1 MVRIIHSDDA
11 RIPNSAR
18 LLSIN
23 NHKIDDFLEYQFY
36 NDITNTRKILIEN
49 KGVKKEVVFEP
60 DEKIAIELEEPVYR
74 QCENNCDFCFIN
86 GLPKGL
92 RKKLY
97 FKDDDYRLSFLLG
110 NFLSLTNISKHDIQ
124 RIGRLKLSPLYVSVH
139 TTDAELRRRLFKND
153 KAGLIMQYLSSL
165 IDNNIK
171 IHCQIV
177 VIPHITD
184 GANLIKTITDL
195 STLYPGVSSI
205 GVVPVGRTK
214 YANNI
219 PMVSE
224 KLAQKTIGLVEAG
237 AKVGLIASDKIT
249 REYLK
254 SRGRLKE
261 WKAQVS
267 DIDAKYEKI
276 IKIDASKIEP
286 QIAFPHTVDNIRAIS
301 VAKAKKIDQIFIG
314 TCTNGRIEDLQ
325 IAASILKGKKR
336 AFDTRLIVVPASR
349 EIYLNAMK
357 LGLLKIFVQAG
368 AIIMGPGCGP
378 CVGVHEG
385 VLGDGEVC
393 LSTANRN
400 FKGRMGNPE
409 AFVYLA
415 SPATAAYSAIK
426 GKISDPRE
434 VIKKAKKGKIR
445 VNKGKKGKN
454 R

>member
-1 MVRIIHSDDA
+1 MVKVAYSREKK
-11 RIPNSAR
+11 IPNSTL

-23 NHKIDDFLEYQFY
+23 NQKIDDFLEYQFY

-139 TTDAELRRRLFKND
+139 TTDPELRRRLFKND
-153 KAGLIMQYLSSL
+153 KAGLIMQHLSSL

-184 GANLIKTITDL
+184 DANLIKTITDL

-214 YANNI
+214 YVNNI

-224 KLAQKTIGLVEAG
+224 KLAQKTIGLVDRFH
-237 AKVGLIASDKIT
+237 KKF
-249 REYLK
+249 RK
-254 SRGRLKE
+254 
-261 WKAQVS
+261 
-267 DIDAKYEKI
+267 KYK
-276 IKIDASKIEP
+276 
-286 QIAFPHTVDNIRAIS
+286 T
-301 VAKAKKIDQIFIG
+301 G
-314 TCTNGRIEDLQ
+314 
-325 IAASILKGKKR
+325 
-336 AFDTRLIVVPASR
+336 
-349 EIYLNAMK
+349 M
-357 LGLLKIFVQAG
+357 
-368 AIIMGPGCGP
+368 
-378 CVGVHEG
+378 
-385 VLGDGEVC
+385 
-393 LSTANRN
+393 
-400 FKGRMGNPE
+400 
-409 AFVYLA
+409 VYLA
-415 SPATAAYSAIK
+415 DEFYIKAGLPIPETQYYDDFTQHENGIGMVKKFINEIKALNNTKKIK
-426 GKISDPRE
+426 GKFLILTGRLALPFLEQLKRRLEKLRCIENGNIDVLAVDNRFFGNSVTVSGLISGADFALTISKCKKKYDHIILPPNCVNDSGKFIDSKAINDKRIIISPHT
-434 VIKKAKKGKIR
+434 IKELLKCLQ
-445 VNKGKKGKN
+445 
-454 R
+454 